1 LTADRRLMSEFSLP
15 SDPDQSP
22 ISTNLPTADLSI
34 GSLREHFRPA
44 LLSLLVLT
52 FLTGALF
59 PLMLFV
65 VARAFFPAQANGSLL
80 SRQGVVIGSNLI
92 GQNFSGAGY
101 FHPRP
106 SAAGSGY
113 DGASS
118 GGTNLGPSNPK
129 LRDGSPDDPTT
140 PTDESFVGIRQLA
153 DQYRRINGVAP
164 GVALPIDA
172 VTRSGSGLDPD
183 ISPANAALQIS
194 RVARAR
200 DLSTDAVRRLVAKY
214 TSDRQLGFLGEPR
227 VTILPLNF
235 ELDQIAPLLNPVIR
249 QSTSS
254 SEAR

>member
-1 LTADRRLMSEFSLP
+1 MSEFSLS

-140 PTDESFVGIRQLA
+140 PGIDESFVGIRQLA
-153 DQYRRINGVAP
+153 EQYRKLNGVPPDSAI
-164 GVALPIDA
+164 PIDA
-172 VTRSGSGLDPD
+172 VTRSGSGLDPH

-200 DLSTDAVRRLVAKY
+200 GLSVNTVRSLVAKY
-214 TSDRQLGFLGEPR
+214 TSGRQLGFLGEPR
-227 VTILPLNF
+227 VTVLPLNL
-235 ELDQIAPLLNPVIR
+235 ELDQFSPPSNVATP
-249 QSTSS
+249 QSPSL
-254 SEAR
+254 SEAH